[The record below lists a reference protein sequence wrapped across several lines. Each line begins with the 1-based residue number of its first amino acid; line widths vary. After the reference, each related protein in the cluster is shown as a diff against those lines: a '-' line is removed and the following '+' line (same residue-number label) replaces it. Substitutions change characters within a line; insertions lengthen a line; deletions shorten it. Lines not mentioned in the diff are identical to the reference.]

1 MDPPGRVVRRPQGG
15 EDGGPGQNP
24 IGLGYVPTEDERRI
38 FRECNEESFWY
49 RSVPFSAVSMILTP
63 GLIKKGVLTTHSRF
77 GSLPKVAFAGIC
89 GYIAGKI
96 SYMSACQRKFE
107 RLENSPIGE
116 NLRRRH
122 RDLPDKYA
130 AQKSNFAGSPSRLF
144 FGYSQTAEAPLS
156 SSSSHEYSSADQP
169 AEQSVSNYAPIPF
182 SSSLNESSPTGITD
196 HNAQEP
202 VPLLEESP
210 KRKSVS
216 YEELRTRNRETYEVA
231 ITQKAETPV
240 KSSQERPF
248 KKEVKVNKYG
258 DAWED

>member
-1 MDPPGRVVRRPQGG
+1 MDPPGQVGRGPRG
-15 EDGGPGQNP
+15 EEHGGPGQNP
-24 IGLGYVPTEDERRI
+24 VGMAYVPTEDERRI

-49 RSVPFSAVSMILTP
+49 RSVPISAISMIVTQ
-63 GLIKKGVLTTHSRF
+63 GLIKKGILTTHSRF

-96 SYMSACQRKFE
+96 SYMSACQEKFK

-116 NLRRRH
+116 SIRQGH
-122 RDLPDKYA
+122 RPLPHEYA
-130 AQKSNFAGSPSRLF
+130 AQKSEFANLPSQSPFGSSP
-144 FGYSQTAEAPLS
+144 TAEVPLS
-156 SSSSHEYSSADQP
+156 SSYSHEYSSADR
-169 AEQSVSNYAPIPF
+169 SVSNYAPIPF
-182 SSSLNESSPTGITD
+182 SSSLNESSPTGITE
-196 HNAQEP
+196 HNAPES

-216 YEELRTRNRETYEVA
+216 YEELRNRNRETYEGA
-231 ITQKAETPV
+231 LTQKAETPV

-258 DAWED
+258 DAWEE